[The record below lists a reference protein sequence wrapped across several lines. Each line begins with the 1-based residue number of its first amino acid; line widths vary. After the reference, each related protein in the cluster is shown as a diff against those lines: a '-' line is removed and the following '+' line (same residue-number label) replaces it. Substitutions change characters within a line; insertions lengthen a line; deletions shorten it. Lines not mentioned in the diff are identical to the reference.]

1 MTTHSALPPPRRPFA
16 DPPEAERALP
26 GWWILP
32 FAAIGTGVWG
42 SLAMLVL

>member
-1 MTTHSALPPPRRPFA
+1 MTAIPAHPPPRRSFA
-16 DPPEAERALP
+16 DPPEAERAAP

-32 FAAIGTGVWG
+32 FAAFGTGFWG